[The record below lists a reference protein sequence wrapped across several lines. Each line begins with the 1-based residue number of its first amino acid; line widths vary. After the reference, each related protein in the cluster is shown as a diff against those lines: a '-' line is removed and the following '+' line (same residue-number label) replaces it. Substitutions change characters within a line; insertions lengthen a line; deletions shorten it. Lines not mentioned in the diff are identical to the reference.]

1 MNESEEAEP
10 LLVKFTLFPL
20 ITVPGKMVW
29 SLLEGSVKTPLAIV
43 IILKISGIVP
53 SGSVPSNMIIV
64 DTFSVTVTVFSVAI
78 GESFTWAIV
87 MAIEALLLSEKP
99 S

>member
-1 MNESEEAEP
+1 M
-10 LLVKFTLFPL
+10 
-20 ITVPGKMVW
+20 
-29 SLLEGSVKTPLAIV
+29 
-43 IILKISGIVP
+43 KISGIVP

-78 GESFTWAIV
+78 GESFTGAIV